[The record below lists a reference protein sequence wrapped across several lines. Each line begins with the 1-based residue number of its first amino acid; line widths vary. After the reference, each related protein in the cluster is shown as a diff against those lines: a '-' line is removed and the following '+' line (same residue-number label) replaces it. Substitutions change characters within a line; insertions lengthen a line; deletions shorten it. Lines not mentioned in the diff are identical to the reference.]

1 MTEEY
6 KFRKVNAILGASPKI
21 GPFPTELI
29 IPWAI
34 ISFTLFMIC
43 YVVLNLPWLWVLLIV
58 AWGDATWWILTGSKP
73 YRFLSKFVPVPRWTR
88 GVYQYRGMNKQE
100 VRKYAER

>member
-58 AWGDATWWILTGSKP
+58 AWGDATWWID
-73 YRFLSKFVPVPRWTR
+73 RFKTPSVFIKVYPCAEMDTRCLSVQRD
-88 GVYQYRGMNKQE
+88 
-100 VRKYAER
+100 A

>member
-1 MTEEY
+1 MSDEY

-43 YVVLNLPWLWVLLIV
+43 YVFLNMSWHPI
-58 AWGDATWWILTGSKP
+58 GF
-73 YRFLSKFVPVPRWTR
+73 YQNLSLSPDGR
-88 GVYQYRGMNKQE
+88 E
-100 VRKYAER
+100 VRIGIGT

>member
-1 MTEEY
+1 MAEEY
-6 KFRKVNAILGASPKI
+6 RFRKVNAILGASPKI

-58 AWGDATWWILTGSKP
+58 AWGDVTWWILTGAKP
-73 YRFLSKFVPVPRWTR
+73 YRFLSKFIPVPRWTR
-88 GVYQYRGMNKQE
+88 GVYQYRGMRKQE
-100 VRKYAER
+100 VKKYAER